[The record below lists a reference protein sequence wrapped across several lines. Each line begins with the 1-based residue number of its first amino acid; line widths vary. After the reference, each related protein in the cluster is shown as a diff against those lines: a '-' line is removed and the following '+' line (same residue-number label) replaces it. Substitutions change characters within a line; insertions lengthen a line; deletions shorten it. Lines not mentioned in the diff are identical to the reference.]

1 MRNTRPLH
9 AKTSNEFNKINNDSA
24 LSSFPNDMFIVNN
37 QIPEIEELRNQK
49 KRPFRLAPIKKFKN
63 RADSIISPKH
73 FMTIY
78 ASPVTN
84 LCERSTT

>member
-49 KRPFRLAPIKKFKN
+49 KRPFRLVSIKNLKKEQN
-63 RADSIISPKH
+63 LR
-73 FMTIY
+73 IY
-78 ASPVTN
+78 AKEAQHRQRLKKVREEI
-84 LCERSTT
+84 C